1 MPEIGKHSAADDAAY
16 PLFAAAEPRS
26 PKILTVAQISQLIK
40 GALQTVFPS
49 VWVSGEI
56 SEINYHRTGH
66 IYFSLCDDTAKLKA
80 VVWRSAASRLRF
92 RPEEGQQVICS
103 G

>member
-1 MPEIGKHSAADDAAY
+1 MCSNVPMPDIVGNDRGDDEAY
-16 PLFAAAEPRS
+16 PLFAAIAEPRG

-40 GALQTVFPS
+40 GTLQTVFPS

-56 SEINYHRTGH
+56 SDITYHRTGH

-80 VVWRSAASRLRF
+80 VVWRSAVSRLRF
-92 RPEEGQQVICS
+92 R
-103 G
+103 